1 MPQRLLNAICLTCF
15 AIALAPVPSFAGDWL
30 NWRGPEYNGISRE
43 KNLPEKW
50 TKEGENVLW
59 RKEELATRSTPVV
72 MNGKVYVVCR
82 SFPESH
88 KEGEKVVCADLET
101 GKTLWESI
109 HNVFLSDAPA
119 ERVGWSSIA
128 CDPKS
133 GNVFLLGVGSHF
145 QCLNA
150 ETGKTVWEHSMSEEY
165 GMLSTYGGRTNF
177 PMVFEDLVIVSGVMT
192 GWGDYAVPAYR
203 LAAFK
208 ISTGEAVWICS
219 TRLRPEDTTYSTPV
233 FTVIDGQAMFV
244 VGAGDGSIY
253 GIQPRTG
260 KVIWTY
266 DASTRGLNTTP
277 LVVGKTV
284 FGSHA
289 ERNASDTTVLGSLFA
304 FPITGEP
311 KIPENKLLWKRPGVA
326 VGRSSP
332 LLVDNRLY
340 YVEDGGTLY
349 VIDAKTGEDVA
360 TKKVGRIMFGSPV
373 YADGKIFVAENS
385 GRIYT
390 FKPTEKGVQQLSFVN
405 VQEEIFGSPAVSN
418 GKVLI
423 PTTTSLYCIGH
434 KSGKVE
440 SDPIPP
446 MAKETP
452 VSQDQAIAQIQIVPV
467 ELLMKPGQSAKLEVR
482 GYNKIG
488 QFVKNV
494 DAQFTV
500 QGAGDVKGGAFV
512 AKGDQASQ
520 VAMITAKSG
529 ELTTIAR
536 ARVEPGLP
544 WSFDFNDKKVPPTWI
559 GASYRHQPK
568 ELEGESVL
576 VKITTIPKGTRSQA
590 WMGFTDL
597 HDYTVQADFYATE
610 ANGEFPSM
618 GLIAQRYTLDM
629 RKTHETELQIRSWTS
644 RVDLRF
650 AKTIPFKWSPNQWY
664 TMKFMAA
671 NENGAAVLRG
681 KVWKRGEK
689 EPQEWTIE
697 AADATPNT
705 TGSPGLFGNA
715 QIAEFY
721 IDNVK
726 VTANK

>member
-1 MPQRLLNAICLTCF
+1 MQSLRLSSF
-15 AIALAPVPSFAGDWL
+15 VFVALMVCHSTLFAGDWL
-30 NWRGPEYNGISRE
+30 TWRGPEYNGISRE
-43 KNLPEKW
+43 KGLPDKW
-50 TKEGENVLW
+50 TKEGENLLW
-59 RKEELATRSTPVV
+59 RNEELATRSTPVV

-82 SFPESH
+82 SFPETT

-101 GKTLWESI
+101 GKILWESI

-119 ERVGWSSIA
+119 ERIGWSSVA

-145 QCLNA
+145 KCLKA
-150 ETGKTVWEHSMSEEY
+150 ETGDVVWEHSMSEKY

-177 PMVFEDLVIVSGVMT
+177 PMVFEDLVIVSGVTT

-203 LAAFK
+203 LIAFK

-233 FTVIDGQAMFV
+233 FTVVDGQAMFV
-244 VGAGDGSIY
+244 VGAGDGSVY

-284 FGSHA
+284 YGSHA
-289 ERNASDTTVLGSLFA
+289 ERNAADTTVLGAVFA
-304 FPITGEP
+304 FPITGEA
-311 KIPENKLLWKRPGVA
+311 KIPEEKLLWKRPAMA

-332 LLVDNRLY
+332 VYVNDRLY
-340 YVEDGGTLY
+340 YVEDGGTLN
-349 VIDAKTGEDVA
+349 ILDAKTGEDVA
-360 TKKVGRIMFGSPV
+360 KKKVGRIMFGSPV
-373 YADGKIFVAENS
+373 YADGKIFIAENT
-385 GRIYT
+385 GRVYT
-390 FKPTEKGVQQLSFVN
+390 FAPEDKGVKQLNLVN
-405 VQEEIFGSPAVSN
+405 IQEEIFGSPAVSN
-418 GKVLI
+418 GRVLI
-423 PTTTSLYCIGH
+423 PSTTALYCIGA
-434 KSGKVE
+434 KGAKVE

-446 MAKETP
+446 MPKESP
-452 VSQDQAIAQIQIVPV
+452 VAQDQTVTQIQIAPV
-467 ELLMKPGQSAKLEVR
+467 ELLLKSGQEAKLEVR
-482 GYNKIG
+482 GFNKLG

-494 DAQFTV
+494 DAQLTV
-500 QGAGDVKGGAFV
+500 AGGGEVKNGVFA
-512 AKGDQASQ
+512 AKVSGPGQ
-520 VAMITAKSG
+520 VAIITAKLG
-529 ELTTIAR
+529 ELTATSR
-536 ARVEPGLP
+536 ARVAPALP
-544 WSFDFNDKKVPPTWI
+544 WTFDFNDKKVPPTWI

-568 ELEGESVL
+568 DFDGESVL
-576 VKITTIPKGTRSQA
+576 VKISTIPKGTRSQA

-597 HDYTVQADFYATE
+597 HDYSVQADFYATE
-610 ANGEFPSM
+610 ANGKLPSM

-629 RKTHETELQIRSWTS
+629 TNKQELQIRSWTS

-650 AKTIPFKWSPNQWY
+650 AKTIPFPWSPNQWY
-664 TMKFMAA
+664 TMKFQAS

-689 EPQEWTIE
+689 EPEAWSIE

-715 QIAEFY
+715 SDAEFY

-726 VTANK
+726 VFANK